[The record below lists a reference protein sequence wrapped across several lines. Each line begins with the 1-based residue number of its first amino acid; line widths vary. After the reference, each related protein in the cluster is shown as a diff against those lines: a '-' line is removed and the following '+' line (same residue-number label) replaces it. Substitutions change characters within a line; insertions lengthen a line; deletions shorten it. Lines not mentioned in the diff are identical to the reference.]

1 MRMRN
6 LSCVWVALCLLTN
19 LLAGT
24 ALAQQRLPEGPG
36 ESTLKRI
43 CSPCH
48 SAENVIGR
56 GKTREEWGE
65 TVGNMVERGARGTDE
80 EFYEI
85 VDYLVKYFPK
95 SAANNKVYI
104 NRAGPRELAR
114 ELQLTTNEAEAV
126 VRYRGQHG
134 DFKHLE
140 ELKRVPGLDAGKL
153 EAKKDRLAF

>member
-1 MRMRN
+1 MK
-6 LSCVWVALCLLTN
+6 CTAAVLCLLTS

-24 ALAQQRLPEGPG
+24 APAQQQLPEGPG
-36 ESTLKRI
+36 QSTLKRI

-95 SAANNKVYI
+95 SAASNKVYV
-104 NRAGPRELAR
+104 NRAGPKELER
-114 ELQLTTNEAEAV
+114 ELQLTANEAEAV

-134 DFKHLE
+134 DFKTLDD
-140 ELKRVPGLDAGKL
+140 LKKVSGLDAQKL
-153 EAKKDRLAF
+153 EAKRDRIAF

>member
-1 MRMRN
+1 MK
-6 LSCVWVALCLLTN
+6 CTAAVLCLLTS

-24 ALAQQRLPEGPG
+24 APAQQQLPEGPG
-36 ESTLKRI
+36 QSTMKRI

-80 EFYEI
+80 EFYDI

-95 SAANNKVYI
+95 SAASNKVYV
-104 NRAGPRELAR
+104 NRAGPKELER
-114 ELQLTTNEAEAV
+114 ELQLSTNEAEAV

-134 DFKHLE
+134 DFKTLD
-140 ELKRVPGLDAGKL
+140 ELKRVPGLDAQKL
-153 EAKKDRLAF
+153 EAKRDRIAL

>member
-1 MRMRN
+1 MK
-6 LSCVWVALCLLTN
+6 CTAAVLCLLTS

-24 ALAQQRLPEGPG
+24 APAQQQLPEGPG
-36 ESTLKRI
+36 QSTMKRI

-95 SAANNKVYI
+95 SAASNKVYV
-104 NRAGPRELAR
+104 NRAGPKELER

-134 DFKHLE
+134 DFKTFDD
-140 ELKRVPGLDAGKL
+140 LKKVPGLDAPKL
-153 EAKKDRLAF
+153 ETKKERLAFS

>member
-1 MRMRN
+1 MRN
-6 LSCVWVALCLLTN
+6 SSSIWVALCLLTN

-24 ALAQQRLPEGPG
+24 TAAQQQLPEGPG
-36 ESTLKRI
+36 QSTMKRI

-95 SAANNKVYI
+95 SAASNKVYI
-104 NRAGPRELAR
+104 NRAGPKELER

-134 DFKHLE
+134 DFKTFD
-140 ELKRVPGLDAGKL
+140 ELKKVPGFDARKL
-153 EAKKDRLAF
+153 EAKRDRIAF

>member
-1 MRMRN
+1 MRN
-6 LSCVWVALCLLTN
+6 LSSTWVALCLLTN
-19 LLAGT
+19 LLA
-24 ALAQQRLPEGPG
+24 AIAPAQQQLPEGPG
-36 ESTLKRI
+36 QSTMKRI

-65 TVGNMVERGARGTDE
+65 TVGNMVERGARGTDD

-95 SAANNKVYI
+95 SAASNKVYI
-104 NRAGPRELAR
+104 NRAGPKEVER

-134 DFKHLE
+134 DFKTFD
-140 ELKRVPGLDAGKL
+140 ELKRVPGLDAQKL
-153 EAKKDRLAF
+153 EAKRDRIAF